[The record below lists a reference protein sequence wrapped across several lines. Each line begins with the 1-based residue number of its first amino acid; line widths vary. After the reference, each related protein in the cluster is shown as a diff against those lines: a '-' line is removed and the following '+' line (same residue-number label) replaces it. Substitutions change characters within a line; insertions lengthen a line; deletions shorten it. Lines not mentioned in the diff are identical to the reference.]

1 MKASSYISRIFQASF
16 NIIVKMCPMGPWKKD
31 ILNRR
36 EKSTSTAALVCVKL
50 RYFSILWKFSLRN
63 NKKYSV
69 EINSKPKNCAGWTK
83 GFFSRPLSNKK
94 VIGST
99 EINLGDFLRPK
110 IYYKIEMKVIFT
122 ERFSWFK
129 NFVYLSDTEFKVLW
143 EFKEEKPHVST
154 AYYKFLLL
162 FCNCDTSKIILNC
175 KF

>member
-1 MKASSYISRIFQASF
+1 MD
-16 NIIVKMCPMGPWKKD
+16 PWRKD
-31 ILNRR
+31 ILNRG
-36 EKSTSTAALVCVKL
+36 EESTSIAALVCFKL
-50 RYFSILWKFSLRN
+50 RYLSILWNFSLKN

-69 EINSKPKNCAGWTK
+69 EIKSKPKNCAGWTI
-83 GFFSRPLSNKK
+83 GFSSRPLSNKK

-110 IYYKIEMKVIFT
+110 IYYKIEMKVIFN

-129 NFVYLSDTEFKVLW
+129 NFLYLSDTEFKVLW

>member
-16 NIIVKMCPMGPWKKD
+16 NIIVKMCPMDPWKKN

-36 EKSTSTAALVCVKL
+36 EKSTSTAALVCVKF

-63 NKKYSV
+63 NKKYWV

-110 IYYKIEMKVIFT
+110 IYYKIENKVIFT
-122 ERFSWFK
+122 ERFS
-129 NFVYLSDTEFKVLW
+129 L
-143 EFKEEKPHVST
+143 
-154 AYYKFLLL
+154 
-162 FCNCDTSKIILNC
+162 I
-175 KF
+175 